1 MVQMKSTSGRWPV
14 RLFADWPGK
23 VLLYQILLI
32 PVSLHGCELPS
43 QACCT
48 THTYSDRQ
56 DLILLYLDS
65 QIHILMN
72 GAIEMIGA
80 RGVERADLYAA
91 IVTELHIA
99 NSRCPALMCRTASVA
114 PTIRCRMILHT
125 NYYSRGRR

>member
-48 THTYSDRQ
+48 SHTYSDRQ
-56 DLILLYLDS
+56 DLISSDS
-65 QIHILMN
+65 QKAKRSEVM
-72 GAIEMIGA
+72 A
-80 RGVERADLYAA
+80 
-91 IVTELHIA
+91 
-99 NSRCPALMCRTASVA
+99 SRSVA
-114 PTIRCRMILHT
+114 EVRPI
-125 NYYSRGRR
+125 GREIDLGGCSAGLPAFA